1 MKVSCRFTFAF
12 LCVLAAVSVVAS
24 PIQAQ
29 RITAPQ
35 EQFGFNIGDDYH
47 LATYTQLQAY
57 WAKLAQESPRMVL
70 EEIGR
75 TAEEISASKALSQ
88 RRS

>member
-1 MKVSCRFTFAF
+1 MKVSYRSMLTFSS
-12 LCVLAAVSVVAS
+12 VLAAVSVAAS
-24 PIQAQ
+24 PIRAQ
-29 RITAPQ
+29 RITTPQ
-35 EQFGFNIGDDYH
+35 EQFGFTIGDDYH

-75 TAEEISASKALSQ
+75 TAEG
-88 RRS
+88 RPV